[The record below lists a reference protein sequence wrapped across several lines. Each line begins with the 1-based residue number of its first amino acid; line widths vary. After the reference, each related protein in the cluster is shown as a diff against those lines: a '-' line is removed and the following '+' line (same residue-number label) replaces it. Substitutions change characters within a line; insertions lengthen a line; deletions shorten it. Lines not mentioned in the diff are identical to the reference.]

1 MDLRDSAGGDSALNA
16 QRRTRE
22 LEQFANGDSVDV
34 LVIGGGITGVG
45 VALDA
50 VTRGLVLRWSKS
62 TTSHSAPAAG
72 VRNWHT
78 AAFGTSP
85 PAMSV

>member
-1 MDLRDSAGGDSALNA
+1 VDLRDSAGGDSALNA

-50 VTRGLVLRWSKS
+50 VTRG
-62 TTSHSAPAAG
+62 